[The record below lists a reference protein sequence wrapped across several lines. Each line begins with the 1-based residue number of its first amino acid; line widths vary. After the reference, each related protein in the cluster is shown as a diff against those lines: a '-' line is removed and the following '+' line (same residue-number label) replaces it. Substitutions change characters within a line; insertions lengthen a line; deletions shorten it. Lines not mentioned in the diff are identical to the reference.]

1 VTVEP
6 VKVLDPKVG
15 QTTKGTDGETKFALK
30 PDFKWK
36 KKGDKITKLRRD
48 RFPVRPDHTFA
59 AIGDAIAVRTG
70 EKQRIGEIDAAQ
82 VLQGLFDLSAQ
93 LFA

>member
-30 PDFKWK
+30 PDFK
-36 KKGDKITKLRRD
+36 
-48 RFPVRPDHTFA
+48 
-59 AIGDAIAVRTG
+59 
-70 EKQRIGEIDAAQ
+70 
-82 VLQGLFDLSAQ
+82 
-93 LFA
+93 